1 MNPGKKMF
9 IASITIGCLLLVQNT
24 KAQSAT
30 LIEAVSN
37 NDIKEVNRFL
47 LNGADVN
54 AYDDDSDNVLINA
67 AIYAS
72 VGCMRLLLQHKA
84 DPNLANKYGQTPLML
99 CTNDMDK
106 MKLLVD
112 YGANINDTAKSG
124 NTVLL
129 IACSG

>member
-72 VGCMRLLLQHKA
+72 VGCM
-84 DPNLANKYGQTPLML
+84 
-99 CTNDMDK
+99 
-106 MKLLVD
+106 
-112 YGANINDTAKSG
+112 
-124 NTVLL
+124 
-129 IACSG
+129 